1 MAKYYR
7 PKRRYRKKTTTKKK
21 GVIRKTA
28 NRSFRNTKKIN
39 SLIKST
45 LVKTYWRH
53 NDDSRV
59 DILFP
64 SVDEPH
70 YRSFTPLIPTQM
82 DLLFNKMTEYTEQ
95 QKVRINSCKV
105 NITLTLANA
114 QQAYQP
120 IDYSIFCVKIKPRMR
135 AQFYQ
140 HVSGSS
146 PGTQHIQLLKDIH
159 YTGNI
164 PAGMARLASGVEA
177 NLANIR
183 LNPDIFQIHYY
194 KHGYFSTTIKN
205 QTAVGS
211 ENPIY
216 TTAPV
221 IRRCSFYIPYKCEL
235 KSDSWDETA
244 GTSNRKWTDMS
255 QDEIPLFNRYH
266 ILIFTSAN
274 YQLIPNIGGK
284 PANNLLQS
292 NIQCLFNAT
301 SAN

>member
-7 PKRRYRKKTTTKKK
+7 PKRNYRKKPKKR
-21 GVIRKTA
+21 VVRRNASRI
-28 NRSFRNTKKIN
+28 SRNTKKIN
-39 SLIKST
+39 SLVKST
-45 LVKTYWRH
+45 LVKTYWKH
-53 NDDSRV
+53 NDDARV
-59 DILFP
+59 DTLFP

-70 YRSFTPLIPTQM
+70 YRSFTPLVPTQLE
-82 DLLFNKMTEYTEQ
+82 LLFNKMSEYTEQ

-105 NITLTLANA
+105 NLTLTLANS
-114 QQAYQP
+114 QQAFQP

-140 HVSGSS
+140 HNSGAS
-146 PGTQHIQLLKDIH
+146 PGNQHLHLIKDIH
-159 YTGNI
+159 YTGNV
-164 PAGMARLASGVEA
+164 PAGMARLAPGVEA

-183 LNPDIFQIHYY
+183 LNPDIFDIHYY
-194 KHGYFSTTIKN
+194 KHGYFSTNIKN

-211 ENPIY
+211 LDNIN
-216 TTAPV
+216 TTALQL
-221 IRRCSFYIPYKCEL
+221 RRCSFYIPYKCEL
-235 KSDSWDETA
+235 KCDSWDETT
-244 GTSNRKWTDMS
+244 GTSNRNWTDMS

-274 YQLIPNIGGK
+274 YQLIPNMGSN
-284 PANNLLQS
+284 PANNLLQA